1 MATVIRRG
9 TKHPWEHAKTASHCA
24 VLTVVGAVA
33 LALFGYVLFV
43 CLRMEEHI
51 HLHAPIQSIADI
63 FRQH

>member
-1 MATVIRRG
+1 
-9 TKHPWEHAKTASHCA
+9 
-24 VLTVVGAVA
+24 VGAVA